1 MRLAATCHAPGMR
14 PHSHAAPR
22 ASCRLEP
29 LKEKLGVLVT
39 NLNPKGLAKAAGVVP
54 GDVLLRVDDT
64 PCTNPDDT
72 AMILRGKSGR
82 FELHLRRGASKSG
95 GSRFGLHTSLHAM
108 VADL

>member
-1 MRLAATCHAPGMR
+1 MR
-14 PHSHAAPR
+14 PYSHAAPR
-22 ASCRLEP
+22 ALSRLEP
-29 LKEKLGVLVT
+29 VKEKLGVLVT

-82 FELHLRRGASKSG
+82 FELHLRRGASTSE
-95 GSRFGLHTSLHAM
+95 GSRFGLNTSLHAM